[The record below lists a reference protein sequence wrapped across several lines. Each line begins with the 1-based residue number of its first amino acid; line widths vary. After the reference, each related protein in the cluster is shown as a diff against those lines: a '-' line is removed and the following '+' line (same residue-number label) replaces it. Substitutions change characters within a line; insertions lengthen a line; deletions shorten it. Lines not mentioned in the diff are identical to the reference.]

1 MKTFYV
7 SVTHLILRFG
17 IVQKKFQ
24 QTNKTK
30 INHIND
36 NQIWFEVSLHVLG
49 IWPTVCHRVIYLP
62 KRRIVEGGDRVI
74 VEHDTAIK
82 NGLSHLTHKTW

>member
-1 MKTFYV
+1 MSLV
-7 SVTHLILRFG
+7 SVTHLILRFAN
-17 IVQKKFQ
+17 VQNKIQ
-24 QTNKTK
+24 QTNKAE
-30 INHIND
+30 INHIIENH
-36 NQIWFEVSLHVLG
+36 IKFEVSLHFWG

>member
-1 MKTFYV
+1 MLRIVIAFLYNFFHYWKDDSAVLIIFMSDSELNG
-7 SVTHLILRFG
+7 SVCRG
-17 IVQKKFQ
+17 
-24 QTNKTK
+24 
-30 INHIND
+30 
-36 NQIWFEVSLHVLG
+36 
-49 IWPTVCHRVIYLP
+49 CHRVIYLP

>member
-1 MKTFYV
+1 MLRIVIDFLYV
-7 SVTHLILRFG
+7 FFIIGKIYNDSAVLIIFMSDSELNGSVCRG
-17 IVQKKFQ
+17 
-24 QTNKTK
+24 
-30 INHIND
+30 
-36 NQIWFEVSLHVLG
+36 
-49 IWPTVCHRVIYLP
+49 CHRVIYLP

>member
-1 MKTFYV
+1 MLRIVIAFLYIFFITGKIYNDSAVLIIFMSDSELNGSV
-7 SVTHLILRFG
+7 SGRG
-17 IVQKKFQ
+17 
-24 QTNKTK
+24 
-30 INHIND
+30 
-36 NQIWFEVSLHVLG
+36 
-49 IWPTVCHRVIYLP
+49 CHRVIYLP